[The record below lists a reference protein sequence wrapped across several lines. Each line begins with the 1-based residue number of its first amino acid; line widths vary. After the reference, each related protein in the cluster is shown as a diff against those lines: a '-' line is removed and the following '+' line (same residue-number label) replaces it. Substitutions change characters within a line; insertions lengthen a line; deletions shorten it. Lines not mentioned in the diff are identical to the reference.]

1 VFRGG
6 GYRILPQGVGN
17 PRSTAGRTRVV
28 HSGGSV
34 ELRFGPQRP
43 DDAEPSN
50 WIQTVP
56 GRAWFAY
63 LRLYAPTQPYFDRT
77 WPLND
82 IQPA

>member
-1 VFRGG
+1 VAIASSPKESETRARRPGA
-6 GYRILPQGVGN
+6 LAS
-17 PRSTAGRTRVV
+17 STA
-28 HSGGSV
+28 GGSV